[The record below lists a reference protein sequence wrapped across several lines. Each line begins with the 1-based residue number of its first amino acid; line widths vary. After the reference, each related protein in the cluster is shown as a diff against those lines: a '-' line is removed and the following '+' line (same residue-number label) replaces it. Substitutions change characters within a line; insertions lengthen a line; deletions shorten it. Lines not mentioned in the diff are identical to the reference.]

1 MADDDNNNGEEQE
14 KPKSK
19 MLLIIIIAVLVVL
32 LIGGGVAAFFMLS
45 GGDDPVAEESS
56 EPAQKPAIY
65 FDFKPPFVVNYQWK
79 GRQRYVQISLTVMT
93 RDAAAIDLINTH
105 MPLVRNNLVMILGAQ
120 DFETL
125 RTTEGKEALR
135 QTMLEEIQKILL
147 EESGGAPAAPTD
159 GEEAGLMAGN
169 GGPVIEQVL
178 FTNFVMQ

>member
-1 MADDDNNNGEEQE
+1 MADDENKNGEEQE

-19 MLLIIIIAVLVVL
+19 MLIIIIAVLVVL

-45 GGDDPVAEESS
+45 GGDEPVTEESS
-56 EPAQKPAIY
+56 EPTQKPAIY

-93 RDAAAIDLINTH
+93 REPAAIDLINTH
-105 MPLVRNNLVMILGAQ
+105 MPLVRNNLVMVLGAQ

-125 RTTEGKEALR
+125 RTTEGKEMLR
-135 QTMLEEIQKILL
+135 QTMLEEIQKVLM
-147 EESGGAPAAPTD
+147 EESGGAPAAAGAEGGDT
-159 GEEAGLMAGN
+159 GLMAGS
-169 GGPVIEQVL
+169 GVPVIEQVL